1 MRIAVA
7 AEGNNLESHIDHCFG
22 KSRYFMIYDSEKAE
36 VNFIENEVGYFT
48 INAGKS
54 VINSIAKNKIDL
66 IIAQNFGA
74 KTMKAAKKNKIEI
87 QNIEDESMNMR
98 QIITLIFNKS

>member
-7 AEGNNLESHIDHCFG
+7 SEGNNLESHIDHCFG
-22 KSRYFMIYDSEKAE
+22 KSRYFMIYDSEKEEA
-36 VNFIENEVGYFT
+36 NFFENEVGYFT

-54 VINSIAKNKIDL
+54 VINSISKNKIDL

-74 KTMKAAKKNKIEI
+74 KTMKAAKKIKLKFKIWRMT
-87 QNIEDESMNMR
+87 Q
-98 QIITLIFNKS
+98 